1 MAGTLINTRRASDG
15 SLLVEV
21 RGEID
26 LQASGRLRDILV
38 DAATHQM
45 PTRIMVDLL
54 HVTFIDS
61 TGVGALAA
69 GRNAAERM
77 RLGFA
82 VRNATGMVAAQLR
95 QTGLYDALVTG
106 PQYNSGPTGP
116 VAPATP

>member
-1 MAGTLINTRRASDG
+1 
-15 SLLVEV
+15 
-21 RGEID
+21 
-26 LQASGRLRDILV
+26 
-38 DAATHQM
+38 
-45 PTRIMVDLL
+45 
-54 HVTFIDS
+54 
-61 TGVGALAA
+61 
-69 GRNAAERM
+69 M

>member
-1 MAGTLINTRRASDG
+1 MAGTLINTRRAPDG

-26 LQASGRLRDILV
+26 LQTSSRLRDILV

-45 PTRIMVDLL
+45 PTKIMVDLL

-61 TGVGALAA
+61 TGIGALAA
-69 GRNAAERM
+69 GHNAAERM

-82 VRNATGMVAAQLR
+82 VRNAYGFVAAQLR

-106 PQYNSGPTGP
+106 SERNSGPAGP

>member
-1 MAGTLINTRRASDG
+1 MAGTLINTRRAPDG

-26 LQASGRLRDILV
+26 LQASGRLRNILV

-61 TGVGALAA
+61 TGIGALAA
-69 GRNAAERM
+69 GRNAAQRV

-82 VRNATGMVAAQLR
+82 VRNPNAFVAAQLR
-95 QTGLYDALVTG
+95 QTGLYDTLV
-106 PQYNSGPTGP
+106 SDR
-116 VAPATP
+116 